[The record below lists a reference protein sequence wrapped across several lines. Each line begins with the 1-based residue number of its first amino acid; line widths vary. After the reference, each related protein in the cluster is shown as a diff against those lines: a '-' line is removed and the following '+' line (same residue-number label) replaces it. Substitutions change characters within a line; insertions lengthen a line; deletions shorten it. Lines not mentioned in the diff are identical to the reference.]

1 MAAASAR
8 ARAARGA
15 PCAARPAFTLVELM
29 VVIGIAAMIMAIGV
43 PTAFRVVRKNILQQA
58 ISDITEACS
67 EARAQAVLH
76 GYPAELCIRP
86 QDRTIEVRAQ
96 RAPAPDADAP
106 LDAPLVPPPAEI
118 EARPAAGASVFT
130 ARLADDLILEMVDV
144 NFQEYKDA
152 EIARVRFFPNGTT
165 DFFTIVLQWPRENKY
180 RKISLDVITGLADL
194 EVIR

>member
-1 MAAASAR
+1 MAAVSAQAR
-8 ARAARGA
+8 DGPRAAQA
-15 PCAARPAFTLVELM
+15 VRPAFTLVELM

-43 PTAFRVVRKNILQQA
+43 PTAFRVIRKNILQQA

-96 RAPAPDADAP
+96 RAPAPATDEP
-106 LDAPLVPPPAEI
+106 LDAPLMPPPPQI
-118 EARPAAGASVFT
+118 ETRSAPGASVFH

-144 NFQEYKDA
+144 NFQELKDA